1 MSNLLL
7 FNLATDADDP
17 LLGFTTL
24 WINRLAEHYERI
36 DVITMRAGRLTVAAN
51 VRVYS
56 VGKEKGYGNV
66 RRTFEFYRI
75 LARLRRERPYGACF
89 AHMMPLFAVMGA
101 PLLMGIPIVVWYT
114 HRQRHRT
121 LEWAERVS
129 SRVVT
134 AASDSFPIPSDKVR
148 VLGHGIDTEFFSPP
162 HLRPLPDFSEGKKAA
177 PDSAPAPT
185 RELTDGEGKSGAPP
199 CASMKRSIVQVA
211 RLMPIKQQAALI
223 RALVDL
229 PEARAIFVGDVPPET
244 DVGYRAELEA
254 LARDLGVAD
263 RVTFAG
269 NQPSAAVRD
278 FYRQASA
285 AVNLSP
291 AGLFDKAALESMA
304 MEVPTLVISP
314 AFCPSLGKYAD
325 WLLIDPPESL
335 TARLSRILALS
346 QAERQAMGAELRAN
360 VVAQHSLDQLIA
372 RLVSVLN
379 TGEPA

>member
-1 MSNLLL
+1 
-7 FNLATDADDP
+7 
-17 LLGFTTL
+17 
-24 WINRLAEHYERI
+24 
-36 DVITMRAGRLTVAAN
+36 
-51 VRVYS
+51 
-56 VGKEKGYGNV
+56 
-66 RRTFEFYRI
+66 
-75 LARLRRERPYGACF
+75 
-89 AHMMPLFAVMGA
+89 
-101 PLLMGIPIVVWYT
+101 
-114 HRQRHRT
+114 
-121 LEWAERVS
+121 
-129 SRVVT
+129 
-134 AASDSFPIPSDKVR
+134 
-148 VLGHGIDTEFFSPP
+148 
-162 HLRPLPDFSEGKKAA
+162 
-177 PDSAPAPT
+177 
-185 RELTDGEGKSGAPP
+185 
-199 CASMKRSIVQVA
+199 
-211 RLMPIKQQAALI
+211 MPIKQQAALI

-335 TARLSRILALS
+335 TARLRRILALS

>member
-1 MSNLLL
+1 MSNLLV

-24 WINRLAEHYERI
+24 WINRLAEHFSRI
-36 DVITMRAGRLTVAAN
+36 DVITMRAGRLAVAEN
-51 VRVYS
+51 VHVYS
-56 VGKEKGYGNV
+56 VGKEKGYGNA
-66 RRTFEFYRI
+66 RRAAEFYRI
-75 LARLRRERPYGACF
+75 LTHLRRERAYVACF

-101 PLLMGIPIVVWYT
+101 PLLRGVPIVLWYT

-121 LEWAERVS
+121 LEWATRVS

-134 AASDSFPIPSDKVR
+134 AASDSFPILSDKVR
-148 VLGHGIDTEFFSPP
+148 VLGHGIDTEFFSP
-162 HLRPLPDFSEGKKAA
+162 LSACESDLQVGREGLGVRGET
-177 PDSAPAPT
+177 APT
-185 RELTDGEGKSGAPP
+185 NQP
-199 CASMKRSIVQVA
+199 SIIHVA

-229 PEARAIFVGDVPPET
+229 PETRAIFVGDVPPET
-244 DVGYRAELEA
+244 DARYRDELET

-263 RVTFAG
+263 RVTLAG

-278 FYRQASA
+278 YYRQATA

-304 MEVPTLVISP
+304 MGVPTLVISA
-314 AFCPSLGKYAD
+314 AFCPTLGKYAD
-325 WLLIDPPESL
+325 QLLIDPPETL
-335 TARLSRILALS
+335 IARLGRILALS
-346 QAERQAMGAELRAN
+346 QAERQAVGAELRAN
-360 VVAQHSLDQLIA
+360 VVALHGLDGLIA

-379 TGEPA
+379 TGEP